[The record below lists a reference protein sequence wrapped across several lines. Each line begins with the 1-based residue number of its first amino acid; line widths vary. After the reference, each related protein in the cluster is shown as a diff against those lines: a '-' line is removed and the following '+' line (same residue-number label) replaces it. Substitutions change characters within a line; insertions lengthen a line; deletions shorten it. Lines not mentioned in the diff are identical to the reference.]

1 MKRFRFVYMCECY
14 LDADTEEEA
23 MKNFM
28 DLTDNELRE
37 KSDFIDVAGIKTTC
51 GNVKKPLLKIKKW
64 Q

>member
-1 MKRFRFVYMCECY
+1 MKKFRFVYMCECY

-37 KSDFIDVAGIKTTC
+37 KSDFIDLITVDEDDITF
-51 GNVKKPLLKIKKW
+51 
-64 Q
+64 